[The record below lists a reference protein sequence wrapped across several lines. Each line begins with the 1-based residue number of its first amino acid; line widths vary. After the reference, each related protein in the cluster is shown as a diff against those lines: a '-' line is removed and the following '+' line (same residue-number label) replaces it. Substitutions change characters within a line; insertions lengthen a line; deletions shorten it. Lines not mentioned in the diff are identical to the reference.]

1 MKCNRL
7 IALVKNWYIQVQNEA
22 MAPARMVEFMTKHI
36 AKCEVCI
43 DDPDI
48 REESRKIKDI
58 VLPPSKV
65 PKLAEPEEE
74 DTDEAYSPEETGNY
88 IYTED
93 QDDTD
98 DQDDE
103 AESDEND
110 MNYTD

>member
-43 DDPDI
+43 EDPDI
-48 REESRKIKDI
+48 REESTKIRDI

-65 PKLAEPEEE
+65 PKPAEPEEDE
-74 DTDEAYSPEETGNY
+74 SEEYPPDETENYVYTDEPDDDSDTDENEMT
-88 IYTED
+88 
-93 QDDTD
+93 DTD
-98 DQDDE
+98 
-103 AESDEND
+103 
-110 MNYTD
+110 